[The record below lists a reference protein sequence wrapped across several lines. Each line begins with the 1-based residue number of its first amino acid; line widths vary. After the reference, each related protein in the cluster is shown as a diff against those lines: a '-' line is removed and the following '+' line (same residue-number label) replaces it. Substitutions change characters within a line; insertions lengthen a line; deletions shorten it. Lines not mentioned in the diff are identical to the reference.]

1 MWTRLRLLTMS
12 EHEIDGFKNLK
23 RYTLIS
29 LFTSTGTL
37 LCCAL
42 PALMV
47 TLGAGA
53 VLAGLVSAVPWLVF
67 LSQYKVWTFT
77 VAGVMLI
84 FAGYMKYRARYLP
97 CPAQPAQAKLCQK
110 MRRVSNLIYGLSVLI
125 YAIGFFFAFVAVHL
139 FY

>member
-1 MWTRLRLLTMS
+1 MS
-12 EHEIDGFKNLK
+12 EHEMDGFKNLK

-37 LCCAL
+37 VCCAL

-53 VLAGLVSAVPWLVF
+53 ALAGLVSAVPWLVF

-84 FAGYMKYRARYLP
+84 FAGYMKYRSRYLP

-110 MRRVSNLIYGLSVLI
+110 MHRVSNLIYGVSVLI